1 MDRSEA
7 FDMTND
13 ITEDP
18 LPKSSYLDALNAPQR
33 QAVETTEGPVL
44 VLAGAGTGKTKV
56 LTTRIVHILIQ
67 GKAVPGQILSVT
79 FTNKA
84 AHEMKRRV
92 ESMIGPGA
100 EGVWSGT
107 FHSLCVRMLRR
118 HAELIDRQQNFT
130 ILDTDDQLR
139 LIKQIQKAENM
150 DDKAMPPR
158 HVLSFIGRWKDRA
171 MLPEKVS
178 SCERSSYYD
187 EGSKSDPVLRIYEI
201 YQDRLRTL
209 NAMDFGDLLLLTLE
223 VFKRSPDILET
234 YQRQFKYILVDE
246 YQDTNVAQY
255 LWLRLLA
262 QKHKNICCVGDDD
275 QSIYSWRGAEVTN
288 ILRFE
293 KDFPGALTVRL
304 EENYRST
311 PHILGAA
318 SGLITQ
324 NKKRLGKTLW
334 TQKDQGDPIRI
345 KSVWN
350 GEEEARFV
358 ADEIEALQRQGNSL
372 SDMAILIRASFQTR
386 EFEDRFISLGIP
398 YRVIGGP
405 RFYERLEIRDAMA
418 YLRIVQQPHDS
429 LAFERIVNTPR
440 RGIGATSLQVINQ
453 YARLEDIP
461 LMEAA
466 RVLIETDELRGKA
479 RTGLRSLLNDIMR
492 WQGLLKEKDPD
503 EFARLV
509 LDESGYTLMW
519 QQDQSPEAGGRLE
532 NLKELVDALKEFESI
547 GQFLEHV
554 SLVMENTRNAD
565 SSAELVTLMTLHSA
579 KGLEFDTV
587 FLAGWEEGTFPH
599 QKSIDE
605 GNLEEERRLAYV
617 GITRAKTR
625 AFITTAMNRLV
636 HGSWQNCIP
645 SRFIDEIPDEH
656 VSREDSTKVFKF
668 NPHGRLGSNRE
679 GYLGF
684 SNKKA
689 SLSPKAPSSQKR
701 KGNFEIGNRVF
712 HLKFGYGEVI
722 GLSGDKLEIH
732 FTHSGIKNV
741 VSSFVKQEEDV

>member
-1 MDRSEA
+1 
-7 FDMTND
+7 MTPDND
-13 ITEDP
+13 PDYLAP
-18 LPKSSYLDALNAPQR
+18 LNEPQR
-33 QAVETTEGPVL
+33 NAVRTTEGPVL

-56 LTTRIVHILIQ
+56 LTTRIAHILSQ
-67 GKAVPGQILSVT
+67 GKALPAQILSVT

-84 AHEMKRRV
+84 AHEMRKRV
-92 ESMIGPGA
+92 LSMIGSGG

-139 LIKQIQKAENM
+139 LIKQILKAENM
-150 DDKAMPPR
+150 DDKALPPR
-158 HVLSFIGRWKDRA
+158 HILGVIGRWKDRA
-171 MLPEKVS
+171 FLPEKVPS
-178 SCERSSYYD
+178 SERSSYYD
-187 EGSKSDPVLRIYEI
+187 EGSKEDPVLKVYRL
-201 YQDRLRTL
+201 YQERLRLL

-223 VFKRSPDILET
+223 LFKRSPDVLEL
-234 YQRQFKYILVDE
+234 YQKQFKYILVDE

-262 QKHKNICCVGDDD
+262 QKRKNICCVGDDD
-275 QSIYSWRGAEVTN
+275 QSIYSWRGAEVSN
-288 ILRFE
+288 ILRFD
-293 KDFPGALTVRL
+293 KDFPGALVVRL

-334 TQKDQGDPIRI
+334 TQKEGGDPLLI
-345 KSVWN
+345 KHVYN

-358 ADEIEALQRQGNSL
+358 GDEIEACQRGGLSL
-372 SDMAILIRASFQTR
+372 SNIAILVRASFQTR

-398 YRVIGGP
+398 YRVVGGP

-418 YLRIVQQPHDS
+418 YLRMVQQPSDS

-440 RGIGATSLQVINQ
+440 RGIGAASLQTLNQ
-453 YARLEDIP
+453 YARLEGIP
-461 LMEAA
+461 LFQAA
-466 RVLIETDELRGKA
+466 RILIETDELRGKA
-479 RTGLRSLLNDIMR
+479 KTGLQSLINDILHWQSLLGTTEPND
-492 WQGLLKEKDPD
+492 L
-503 EFARLV
+503 ARMI

-519 QQDQSPEAGGRLE
+519 QQDKSPEAGGRLE

-547 GQFLEHV
+547 AQFLEHV

-565 SSAELVTLMTLHSA
+565 SSSELVTLMTLHSA

-587 FLAGWEEGTFPH
+587 FLAGWEEGIFPH

-617 GITRAKTR
+617 GITRAKSK
-625 AFITTAMNRLV
+625 AVILCAMNRLV
-636 HGSWQNCIP
+636 HGTWQNCIP
-645 SRFIDEIPDEH
+645 SRFIDEIPVEH
-656 VSREDSTKVFKF
+656 VSRENSTQVFKF
-668 NPHGRLGSNRE
+668 NPHAGRE
-679 GYLGF
+679 PYLGF
-684 SNKKA
+684 SNKKGGNVA
-689 SLSPKAPSSQKR
+689 SLKPRTYQKASGS
-701 KGNFEIGNRVF
+701 FEMGDRVF
-712 HLKFGYGEVI
+712 HVKFGYGKII

-732 FTHSGIKNV
+732 FDHSGIKNV
-741 VSSFVKQEEDV
+741 VSSFVKNAKDV